1 MDIVTVE
8 AQQTW
13 SNSFLVALLLFFFL
27 RFLHNLKK
35 RGNLNLPPSPP
46 RLPIIGNLHQIGTLP
61 HRSFRTL
68 SSKHGPLMFLHIG
81 HTPTLVV
88 SSAEMAQEMVRNHD
102 IAFSNRPITTAV
114 NILLYGCKDF
124 GFAPYGEYWRQARK
138 ICVLHLLSLKRVE
151 SFHFIREEEVS
162 VLINKIRRGSLHGSP
177 INMSEMLLG
186 TAHNIISRCVIG
198 LKGDDE
204 GDHDDGARFGDL
216 TRRFMRQISEFNIGD
231 MFPSLGWL
239 DVLTGFVG
247 RLKDTAKEMDE
258 FLEKVIEEHMASKCD
273 VQSKQGNDFV
283 DILLQLPSD
292 DMLGSELTRD
302 NFKAIL
308 ADMFVAGTESVSTA
322 TEWAMAELMRHPDT
336 MKKAQEE
343 VRKVVGKKP
352 KIDAK
357 DVNEME
363 YLRCIIKETF
373 RLHPPAPLMS
383 PRQTSSGVTLGGYD
397 IPPGTRVLVNVWA
410 IQRDPKLWEMAE
422 VFYPERFENGT
433 FDFKDQKSFEF
444 IPFGM
449 GRRSCPGMGFGLVA
463 VEYIMASLL
472 HWFDWKLPDH
482 VAPENLD
489 ITEAF
494 GLGVSMKFPLY
505 LVPTPSGDCSHLR
518 EASTVI
524 QHDLG
529 PGFGVWRL
537 YQGLIGWGFVSKVR
551 SSGFRLAFL
560 MIYELVLLVSS

>member
-8 AQQTW
+8 AQIVEQTW
-13 SNSFLVALLLFFFL
+13 TNLFLVALLLFFFL
-27 RFLHNLKK
+27 NFNK
-35 RGNLNLPPSPP
+35 RGKLNLPPSPP
-46 RLPIIGNLHQIGTLP
+46 RLPIIGNLHQVGTLP
-61 HRSFRTL
+61 HRSFQTL

-162 VLINKIRRGSLHGSP
+162 VLINKIRRGSLDGSP

-198 LKGDDE
+198 QKGNGE
-204 GDHDDGARFGDL
+204 GGDGTRFGDL
-216 TRRFMRQISEFNIGD
+216 TRRFMRQISESNVGD

-258 FLEKVIEEHMASKCD
+258 FLEKVIEEHMALKSD
-273 VQSKQGNDFV
+273 MQSDQGKDFV
-283 DILLQLPSD
+283 QILLQLPSD
-292 DMLGSELTRD
+292 GSELTRD

-322 TEWAMAELMRHPDT
+322 TEWAMAELMRHPNT
-336 MKKAQEE
+336 MKKVQEE

-352 KIDAK
+352 KIDAE
-357 DVNEME
+357 DMNEME
-363 YLRCIIKETF
+363 YLRCVIKETF

-383 PRQTSSGVTLGGYD
+383 PRQTSTGVTLGGYH
-397 IPPGTRVLVNVWA
+397 IPPKTRVLVNVWA

-422 VFYPERFENGT
+422 VFYPERFENVA
-433 FDFKDQKSFEF
+433 FDFKDQKRFEF
-444 IPFGM
+444 IPFGI

-472 HWFDWKLPDH
+472 HWFDWKLPHH
-482 VAPENLD
+482 VAPEDLD

-505 LVPTPSGDCSHLR
+505 LVPTVYRP
-518 EASTVI
+518 
-524 QHDLG
+524 
-529 PGFGVWRL
+529 
-537 YQGLIGWGFVSKVR
+537 
-551 SSGFRLAFL
+551 
-560 MIYELVLLVSS
+560 